1 MAFDCWLLGSL
12 FKTLAVLCT
21 QQLAACPRPHLLDRL
36 PEAEGAVGDRELGS
50 HRKPPPF
57 EVEEELFPRLRAL
70 AHAVDEPDKFLFA
83 FGRGA
88 DDDQQALGGV
98 LEPRLHMDAIGPE
111 VDIMLGGEIALAP
124 ARMLLRPGLL
134 EPSDGS
140 RRQPAGILA
149 EQRGQRLLEL
159 AGGDPLEV
167 EDRDQ
172 HLEGL

>member
-1 MAFDCWLLGSL
+1 
-12 FKTLAVLCT
+12 
-21 QQLAACPRPHLLDRL
+21 
-36 PEAEGAVGDRELGS
+36 
-50 HRKPPPF
+50 
-57 EVEEELFPRLRAL
+57 
-70 AHAVDEPDKFLFA
+70 
-83 FGRGA
+83 
-88 DDDQQALGGV
+88 
-98 LEPRLHMDAIGPE
+98 
-111 VDIMLGGEIALAP
+111 MLGGEIALAP